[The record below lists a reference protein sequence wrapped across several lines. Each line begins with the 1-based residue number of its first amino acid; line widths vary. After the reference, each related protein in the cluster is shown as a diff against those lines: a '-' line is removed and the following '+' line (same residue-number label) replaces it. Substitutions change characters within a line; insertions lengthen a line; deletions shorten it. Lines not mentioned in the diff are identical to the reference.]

1 MQRERQKG
9 NRDFGNRHIALFL
22 SLVLLILCLVPG
34 CDTLAVGIGGDAG
47 SDPAAVFDSFTR
59 DLFIDLASQDE
70 LTLNYTLADPSAY
83 GITEAKSVFG
93 SYSLENQK
101 AEEELDEQLLEALKG
116 IREKD
121 LTGERLLTYKILKE
135 VLEKEQAGK
144 GLELYAEPLSPTI
157 GMQTELPV
165 LLAEYHF
172 YRKESVDTYL
182 KLLGQ
187 IDEYYRQILEFEQ
200 EKAKAGLF
208 MGTRMADQVL
218 ASCEPY
224 MEAPEG
230 GLMDQSFRERL
241 EEMPELTPEEKEDY
255 IKKNLEVLETHFVPA
270 YEELYAG
277 LKQLRGSGTNELG
290 IYYLPEGRR
299 YYEYLVDSSIYTSFS
314 SVNDLRKAIEEQLEK
329 DWDAIVEVLDNN
341 PDGLEE
347 MWEES
352 FFSDDPETVLT
363 YLKKEVEKA
372 YPALPENGYQIKY
385 VPESLEASMSPA
397 FYLTPPMDMPQNNV
411 IYINR
416 GSGSYDVLTVLAHEG
431 YPGHLY
437 QNVYYLGRE
446 VPEVRHALNFTAY
459 SEGWATYVENRSYL
473 FEDNGLGNVMGELM
487 RRDSSVT
494 KAVYALLDIRVNYE
508 GWNREETASFLQQ
521 IYNLDEDTVNEIY
534 DALIANPG
542 NYLQYYAGCLEI
554 ERMRAEAEEKL
565 GAAFDE
571 KEFHTFILDM
581 GPAPFTIIRDYF
593 DEWLKMAKKSD

>member
-1 MQRERQKG
+1 MQREGQRGK
-9 NRDFGNRHIALFL
+9 RYFGNRYIALFL
-22 SLVLLILCLVPG
+22 SLVLFILCLVPG
-34 CDTLAVGIGGDAG
+34 CDTLAVDIGGESG
-47 SDPAAVFDSFTR
+47 LETAAVFDSFTR
-59 DLFIDLASQDE
+59 DLFMDLASQDE

-93 SYSLENQK
+93 SYSLEDQK
-101 AEEELDEQLLEALKG
+101 AEEELDEQLLKALKG

-121 LTGERLLTYKILKE
+121 LTGERLLTYQILKE

-182 KLLGQ
+182 KLLEQ
-187 IDEYYRQILEFEQ
+187 IDVYYRQILEFEQ

-224 MEAPEG
+224 MAAPEG

-241 EEMPELTPEEKEDY
+241 EELPGLTPEEKEGY
-255 IKKNLEVLETHFVPA
+255 IKKNLEVLKTHFVPA
-270 YEELYAG
+270 YENLYAG
-277 LKQLRGSGTNELG
+277 LKKLRGSGTNELG
-290 IYYLPEGRR
+290 IYYLPEGRK
-299 YYEYLVDSSIYTSFS
+299 YYEYLVNSSIYTSFS
-314 SVNDLRKAIEEQLEK
+314 SVDDLRKAIEEQLET
-329 DWDAIVEVLDNN
+329 DWNAIVEVLDSN

-347 MWEES
+347 M
-352 FFSDDPETVLT
+352 
-363 YLKKEVEKA
+363 
-372 YPALPENGYQIKY
+372 PENGYQIKY
-385 VPESLEASMSPA
+385 VPESLEESMSPA

-446 VPEVRHALNFTAY
+446 VPEIRHVLNFTAY

-473 FEDNGLGNVMGELM
+473 FEGNGLGNVMGELM

-494 KAVYALLDIRVNYE
+494 KAIYALLDIRINYE
-508 GWNREETASFLQQ
+508 GWDREETASFLQQ
-521 IYNLDEDTVNEIY
+521 IYNLDEDMVNEIY
-534 DALIANPG
+534 DSLISNPG

-554 ERMRAEAEEKL
+554 ERMRSEAEKKL

-571 KEFHTFILDM
+571 KAFHAFILDM
-581 GPAPFTIIRDYF
+581 GPAPFTIIREYF
-593 DEWLKMAKKSD
+593 DEWLKTAQKSG